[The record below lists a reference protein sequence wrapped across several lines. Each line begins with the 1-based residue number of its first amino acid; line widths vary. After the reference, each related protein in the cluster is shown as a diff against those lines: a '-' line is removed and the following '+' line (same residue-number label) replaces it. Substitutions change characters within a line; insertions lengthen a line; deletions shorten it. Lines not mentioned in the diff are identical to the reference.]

1 LPVLPSQFSRSFSSD
16 TLASALMPLSWVLA
30 VTNGILACSNL
41 LMPTS
46 TRTLVSS
53 QRPSLYSFASPV
65 SPSSFCESSSTQSKR
80 FLTPNT
86 TGKLTWPRQ
95 RIAVY
100 TAIIIQAIMTILCCI
115 LLFTQITP
123 VAGVWNPFIENRKI
137 QFNFIPF
144 AITYAS

>member
-1 LPVLPSQFSRSFSSD
+1 MPVLPSHFSRSFSSA

-53 QRPSLYSFASPV
+53 QRPSPYSFASPV

-86 TGKLTWPRQ
+86 TGKLTWPQTTDCRLY
-95 RIAVY
+95 RHHHPGNHDDSMLHPPLH
-100 TAIIIQAIMTILCCI
+100 TD
-115 LLFTQITP
+115 
-123 VAGVWNPFIENRKI
+123 
-137 QFNFIPF
+137 
-144 AITYAS
+144 YASSWCLEPFYRESEDSIQLCTICYYIR